1 MLMSIMGKRKRS
13 LVPDIKLTEEDIEVS
28 LLELKRRVGSPLI
41 TMKTRKRLHGEINIE
56 YFEGNEEA

>member
-1 MLMSIMGKRKRS
+1 

>member
-1 MLMSIMGKRKRS
+1 MHTNTTVKRKRS

-28 LLELKRRVGSPLI
+28 LLELKRRVGPPQI

-56 YFEGNEEA
+56 HFEGNEEA

>member
-1 MLMSIMGKRKRS
+1 MSIMGKRKKS

-28 LLELKRRVGSPLI
+28 LLELKRRVGPPQI
-41 TMKTRKRLHGEINIE
+41 TMTRKKRLHGKSNIK

>member
-1 MLMSIMGKRKRS
+1 

-28 LLELKRRVGSPLI
+28 LLELKRRVGPPQI
-41 TMKTRKRLHGEINIE
+41 TMTRKKRLHGKSNIK